1 MNYPIPLIS
10 FVVDK
15 HNLTMYHHDG
25 ETTIIEQGDPRIKDL
40 VAKLVKAKNDCDAL
54 GVPFG
59 YLLTAEDLT
68 GKNHYAEVEKQSN
81 GLVRF
86 FKMAKRKFKEIAEKF
101 CDPVAP
107 VSAGKIPTMRHSV
120 TGNMVE
126 QAIADTPTFVDP
138 EPVKPK
144 LPPEEER
151 PLTKGEAAVAEIM
164 ANAVPSSDKN
174 FAMVKGAEAVKGT
187 EDEEELVVA
196 VLQDNTVIHGVEQ
209 LNDQFK
215 AVTAGVTSVDGM
227 QKFLNRAASVE
238 RGHSVEDLL
247 KFVQKGELPFA
258 DDGTVLVY
266 KRLQSTNE
274 EGVFVDCHS
283 KKVKQRVG
291 SFVHMAESLVD
302 PNRNQDCSNG
312 LHVARRD
319 YLGSFNGD
327 VMVLCKLAPEDVIAV
342 PKYDARKLRAKGYFI
357 IAQLS
362 DEDAR
367 RLCNNQPM
375 QDTELLANAV
385 AGNHT
390 PILEYVEITEQYGGG
405 LKIKQA
411 DPSAPA
417 EVAPVREVSSLDHV
431 PEVNNGPV
439 EVDARAVALGMQSGP
454 AGGYADG
461 DSLQVADQEQK
472 LVGQA
477 TTDTSVVADPAP
489 AAPIPTAPPA
499 GFKPVNKSV
508 SPAQKLANAYNEAD
522 LPTTKL
528 AAARALLAFKK
539 NAKKSWTALGIEAKV
554 WTKAQEIVE
563 AADNGAKN
571 AVTKAD
577 LPAPVPPVTDTKLTE
592 PVKKAAKPK
601 STGSAKAPSKQQIAK
616 PVKAKA
622 KSSHS
627 VAKPATALNAPAKE
641 KKMTQQEEMAKLVEL
656 YQNNPDKAN
665 ARAIYAFKQ
674 KSKKSWEVLG
684 VTDKKFQAKITE
696 RAKL

>member
-1 MNYPIPLIS
+1 MNYPVNIIAA
-10 FVVDK
+10 VVDK
-15 HNLTMYHHDG
+15 HNLTMYT
-25 ETTIIEQGDPRIKDL
+25 ETGDTVIVEQGNPRIKDL
-40 VAKLVKAKNDCDAL
+40 VAKV
-54 GVPFG
+54 VPVVSRNKV
-59 YLLTAEDLT
+59 YVLTAEDMS
-68 GKNHYAEVEKQSN
+68 GKNHYAEVEKASN

-86 FKMAKRKFKEIAEKF
+86 FKMAKAKFKEIAEKF

-107 VSAGKIPTMRHSV
+107 VSAGKVPTMQHSV
-120 TGNMVE
+120 TGNKVE
-126 QAIADTPTFVDP
+126 QATIDAPIFVDA
-138 EPVKPK
+138 EPAKPK
-144 LPPEEER
+144 LPPKEQR

-164 ANAVPSSDKN
+164 AHAVPSSDEN
-174 FAMVKGAEAVKGT
+174 FAMVKDAEMVKESG
-187 EDEEELVVA
+187 DEEEVVVA

-266 KRLQSTNE
+266 KRLQSTKE
-274 EGVFVDCHS
+274 DGVFVDCHS

-319 YLGSFNGD
+319 YLRSFSGD

-342 PKYDARKLRAKGYFI
+342 PKYDARKLRAKGYHI

-367 RLCNNQPM
+367 RLCSNQPM

-390 PILEYVEITEQYGGG
+390 PILEYVEITEQKGGG

-411 DPSAPA
+411 DPTAPA

-431 PEVNNGPV
+431 PEVGNVPV
-439 EVDARAVALGMQSGP
+439 EVDARAVALGLS
-454 AGGYADG
+454 
-461 DSLQVADQEQK
+461 EQK
-472 LVGQA
+472 LTTQA
-477 TTDTSVVADPAP
+477 VIGEVVDPTPAP
-489 AAPIPTAPPA
+489 APPMPVA
-499 GFKPVNKSV
+499 TVKPSPVVSK
-508 SPAQKLANAYNEAD
+508 SPAQKLIDAFNDAD
-522 LPTTKL
+522 IPSTKL
-528 AAARALLAFKK
+528 AAARALVAFKK
-539 NAKKSWTALGIEAKV
+539 EKKKSWTALSIPTPVWTTALGIVEVADAGAANAIIQKDLTKAAEDMQNEAKPIV
-554 WTKAQEIVE
+554 ERVE
-563 AADNGAKN
+563 AAKK
-571 AVTKAD
+571 VLKA
-577 LPAPVPPVTDTKLTE
+577 
-592 PVKKAAKPK
+592 
-601 STGSAKAPSKQQIAK
+601 TGSAKAPSKQQIAK

-622 KSSHS
+622 K
-627 VAKPATALNAPAKE
+627 PTTTRDTFAPKGSPLPE
-641 KKMTQQEEMAKLVEL
+641 RKKTKMTQQEQMAKLVKL
-656 YQNNPDKAN
+656 YEKNPDKAN

-684 VTDKKFQAKITE
+684 VTDVKFQKKITE